1 MIALKIYLTVTWL
14 IGILMGIFLKRNWYK
29 WDELKDSDF
38 SIDLLVCLIIVLSPF
53 ILPYCLIR
61 RVVRRTANDN

>member
-29 WDELKDSDF
+29 WDELKDFDLP
-38 SIDLLVCLIIVLSPF
+38 IDLLVCLIIVFSPL

-61 RVVRRTANDN
+61 RIVRRTANDN